1 MCITNVGVK
10 IFFFKSLVKVW
21 QKKKILLRAKQRR
34 ESNFLENSFKYFRHS
49 LSVLGTSM
57 EKEVCMLVM
66 RPLKLCKGN
75 IYVYIYVH
83 VSM

>member
-10 IFFFKSLVKVW
+10 NFLMIIGKSLAE
-21 QKKKILLRAKQRR
+21 KILLRAKQRR
-34 ESNFLENSFKYFRHS
+34 ESNFLEVCLYFRHS
-49 LSVLGTSM
+49 LSVLGISM
-57 EKEVCMLVM
+57 EEEVCMLVM

-75 IYVYIYVH
+75 IYVYIYAY